1 MIKNV
6 YNLIDMDERLGNNED
21 LQDIL
26 NDIDDITEEK
36 EESVDL
42 FGKIKAET
50 PFVKDTAAATL
61 SNSKQTVTDNFKEN
75 KDYEYTVIGCS
86 TLVESN
92 IKCGGSIK
100 VEGTVKGR
108 LTVSGS
114 CDVCGCVEGD
124 IEANDVTLQAGAK
137 VTGNILCKSDF
148 SSATG
153 SSVTGNV
160 DGKNAVINSTVNGN
174 VTVISD
180 LKLTSSAVISGDI
193 TSANISVASGA
204 VLNGRVN
211 IKRQ

>member
-1 MIKNV
+1 
-6 YNLIDMDERLGNNED
+6 MDERLGNNED

-50 PFVKDTAAATL
+50 PFVKDTAATL

-160 DGKNAVINSTVNGN
+160 DGKNAVINSTENGN

>member
-1 MIKNV
+1 
-6 YNLIDMDERLGNNED
+6 MDERLGNNED

-153 SSVTGNV
+153 SSVTNV

>member
-1 MIKNV
+1 
-6 YNLIDMDERLGNNED
+6 MDERLGNNED

-114 CDVCGCVEGD
+114 CVVCGCVEGD

>member
-1 MIKNV
+1 
-6 YNLIDMDERLGNNED
+6 MDERLGNNED

-50 PFVKDTAAATL
+50 PFVKDTAATTL
-61 SNSKQTVTDNFKEN
+61 SNSKQAVTDNFKEN

>member
-1 MIKNV
+1 
-6 YNLIDMDERLGNNED
+6 MDERLGNNED

-86 TLVESN
+86 TLLESN

>member
-1 MIKNV
+1 
-6 YNLIDMDERLGNNED
+6 MDERLGNNED

-50 PFVKDTAAATL
+50 PFVKDTAATL

-100 VEGTVKGR
+100 VEGTVKCR

>member
-1 MIKNV
+1 
-6 YNLIDMDERLGNNED
+6 MDERLGNNED

-50 PFVKDTAAATL
+50 PFVKDTATTL
-61 SNSKQTVTDNFKEN
+61 SSSKQTVTDNFKEN

>member
-1 MIKNV
+1 
-6 YNLIDMDERLGNNED
+6 MDERLGNNED

-50 PFVKDTAAATL
+50 PFVKDTAAIL

>member
-1 MIKNV
+1 
-6 YNLIDMDERLGNNED
+6 MDERLGNNED

-50 PFVKDTAAATL
+50 PFVKDTAATL
-61 SNSKQTVTDNFKEN
+61 SSSKQAVTDNFKEN

-193 TSANISVASGA
+193 TSANISVTSGA

>member
-1 MIKNV
+1 
-6 YNLIDMDERLGNNED
+6 MDERLGNNED

-42 FGKIKAET
+42 FGKIKAKT
-50 PFVKDTAAATL
+50 PFVKDTAATL
-61 SNSKQTVTDNFKEN
+61 SNSKQAVTDNFKEN

>member
-1 MIKNV
+1 
-6 YNLIDMDERLGNNED
+6 MDERLGNNED
-21 LQDIL
+21 LQNIL

>member
-1 MIKNV
+1 
-6 YNLIDMDERLGNNED
+6 MDERLGNNED

-50 PFVKDTAAATL
+50 PFVKDTAATL
-61 SNSKQTVTDNFKEN
+61 SNSKQAVTDNFKEN

>member
-1 MIKNV
+1 
-6 YNLIDMDERLGNNED
+6 MDERLGNNED

-50 PFVKDTAAATL
+50 PFVKDTAATL
-61 SNSKQTVTDNFKEN
+61 SNSKQAVTDNFKEN
-75 KDYEYTVIGCS
+75 KDYEYTVIACS

>member
-1 MIKNV
+1 
-6 YNLIDMDERLGNNED
+6 MDERLGNNED

-50 PFVKDTAAATL
+50 PFVKDTAATL
-61 SNSKQTVTDNFKEN
+61 SSSKQTVTDNFKEN

>member
-1 MIKNV
+1 
-6 YNLIDMDERLGNNED
+6 MDERLGNNED

-100 VEGTVKGR
+100 VDGTVIGR

>member
-1 MIKNV
+1 
-6 YNLIDMDERLGNNED
+6 MDERLGNNED

-50 PFVKDTAAATL
+50 PFVKDTATTL
-61 SNSKQTVTDNFKEN
+61 SSSKQAVTDNFKEN

-174 VTVISD
+174 VTVLSD

>member
-1 MIKNV
+1 
-6 YNLIDMDERLGNNED
+6 MDERLGNNED

-50 PFVKDTAAATL
+50 PFVKDTAATL
-61 SNSKQTVTDNFKEN
+61 SNSKQTVTDKFKEN

>member
-1 MIKNV
+1 
-6 YNLIDMDERLGNNED
+6 MDERLGNNED

-50 PFVKDTAAATL
+50 PFVKETAATL

>member
-1 MIKNV
+1 
-6 YNLIDMDERLGNNED
+6 MDERLGNNED
-21 LQDIL
+21 VQDIL

-50 PFVKDTAAATL
+50 PFVKDTATTL
-61 SNSKQTVTDNFKEN
+61 SSSKQTVTDNFKEN

>member
-1 MIKNV
+1 
-6 YNLIDMDERLGNNED
+6 MDERLGNNED
-21 LQDIL
+21 LEDIL

-50 PFVKDTAAATL
+50 PFVKDTAATL
-61 SNSKQTVTDNFKEN
+61 SNSKQAVTDNFKEN

>member
-1 MIKNV
+1 
-6 YNLIDMDERLGNNED
+6 MDERLGNNED

-50 PFVKDTAAATL
+50 PFVKDTAATL
-61 SNSKQTVTDNFKEN
+61 SSSKQAVTDNFKEN

>member
-1 MIKNV
+1 
-6 YNLIDMDERLGNNED
+6 MDERLGNNED

-50 PFVKDTAAATL
+50 PFVKDTAATL

-114 CDVCGCVEGD
+114 CDMCGCVEGD

>member
-1 MIKNV
+1 
-6 YNLIDMDERLGNNED
+6 MDERLGNNED

-50 PFVKDTAAATL
+50 PFVKDTAATL

-124 IEANDVTLQAGAK
+124 IEANDVTLQSGAK

>member
-1 MIKNV
+1 
-6 YNLIDMDERLGNNED
+6 MDERLGNNED

-50 PFVKDTAAATL
+50 PFVKDTAATL
-61 SNSKQTVTDNFKEN
+61 SNIKQTVTDNFKEN

>member
-1 MIKNV
+1 
-6 YNLIDMDERLGNNED
+6 MDERLGNNED

>member
-1 MIKNV
+1 
-6 YNLIDMDERLGNNED
+6 MDERLGNNED

-50 PFVKDTAAATL
+50 PFVKDTATTL
-61 SNSKQTVTDNFKEN
+61 SSSKQAVTDNFKEN

>member
-1 MIKNV
+1 
-6 YNLIDMDERLGNNED
+6 MDERLGNNED

-50 PFVKDTAAATL
+50 PFVKDTAATL
-61 SNSKQTVTDNFKEN
+61 SNSKQAVTDNFKEN

-160 DGKNAVINSTVNGN
+160 DGKNAIINSTVNGN

>member
-1 MIKNV
+1 
-6 YNLIDMDERLGNNED
+6 MDERLGNNED

-50 PFVKDTAAATL
+50 PFVKDTATTL
-61 SNSKQTVTDNFKEN
+61 SNSKHTVTDNFKEN
-75 KDYEYTVIGCS
+75 KDYEYIVIGCS

>member
-1 MIKNV
+1 
-6 YNLIDMDERLGNNED
+6 MDERLGNNED

-50 PFVKDTAAATL
+50 PFVKDSAATTL
-61 SNSKQTVTDNFKEN
+61 SSSKQTVTDNFKEN

>member
-1 MIKNV
+1 
-6 YNLIDMDERLGNNED
+6 MDERLGNNED

-50 PFVKDTAAATL
+50 PFVKDTAATL
-61 SNSKQTVTDNFKEN
+61 PSSKQAVTDNFKEN

>member
-1 MIKNV
+1 
-6 YNLIDMDERLGNNED
+6 MDERLGNNED

-50 PFVKDTAAATL
+50 PFVKDTAAAL

>member
-1 MIKNV
+1 
-6 YNLIDMDERLGNNED
+6 MDERLGNNED

-50 PFVKDTAAATL
+50 PFVKDTATTL

>member
-1 MIKNV
+1 
-6 YNLIDMDERLGNNED
+6 MDERLGNNED

-50 PFVKDTAAATL
+50 PFVKDTAATTL

>member
-1 MIKNV
+1 
-6 YNLIDMDERLGNNED
+6 MDERLGNNED

-61 SNSKQTVTDNFKEN
+61 SNSKQAVTDNFKEN

>member
-1 MIKNV
+1 
-6 YNLIDMDERLGNNED
+6 MDERLGNNED

-50 PFVKDTAAATL
+50 PFVKDTAVTL
-61 SNSKQTVTDNFKEN
+61 SSSKQTVTDNFKEN

>member
-1 MIKNV
+1 
-6 YNLIDMDERLGNNED
+6 MDERLGNNED

-50 PFVKDTAAATL
+50 PFVKDTTATTL
-61 SNSKQTVTDNFKEN
+61 SSSKQTVTDNFKEN

>member
-1 MIKNV
+1 
-6 YNLIDMDERLGNNED
+6 MDERLGNNED

-50 PFVKDTAAATL
+50 PFVKDTAATL

>member
-1 MIKNV
+1 
-6 YNLIDMDERLGNNED
+6 MDERLGNNED

-50 PFVKDTAAATL
+50 PFVKDTTAATL